1 MQSLS
6 IFILFWF
13 YIMAMMGFIEIFLI
27 PLGINISSFYIAIIL
42 SSVGIVLGFLFY
54 AISLLKSSLKATI
67 TIGIMGTILL
77 LILITYLLYGLSALV
92 ELFIYLLKIG
102 FFLLMCVMPI
112 IGVYSI
118 LKKQSN
124 VLKSAGIG
132 ILFFFFFVII
142 LSKINPVFSAPFYT
156 ENQIALLL
164 LFFLLFICFLE
175 FGASS
180 IYFGSVVKKM
190 IPNEGI
196 DESILL
202 RLNRVINRYFIQIS
216 GVLGLCYIISLL
228 LIWYRNNIGFTEFF
242 GLSLNSS
249 EGLFLLIIFVIV
261 GAFIFWYLI
270 PREKTDIS

>member
-1 MQSLS
+1 
-6 IFILFWF
+6 
-13 YIMAMMGFIEIFLI
+13 MAMMGFIEIFLI
-27 PLGINISSFYIAIIL
+27 PLGINLSSFYIAIVL
-42 SSVGIVLGFLFY
+42 SSVGIALGFLFY
-54 AISLLKSSLKATI
+54 GISLLKSSVKATI
-67 TIGIMGTILL
+67 TIGVMGSILL

-124 VLKSAGIG
+124 VLNSAGIG

-142 LSKINPVFSAPFYT
+142 LSKINPTFSAPFYS
-156 ENQIALLL
+156 ENQIAMLL

-190 IPNEGI
+190 IPNEDN
-196 DESILL
+196 DESMLL
-202 RLNRVINRYFIQIS
+202 RLNRVINRYLIQIS

-228 LIWYRNNIGFTEFF
+228 LVWYRSDIGFTEFL

-249 EGLFLLIIFVIV
+249 EGLFLLIILKLLLTIILYFDQ
-261 GAFIFWYLI
+261 F
-270 PREKTDIS
+270 TH